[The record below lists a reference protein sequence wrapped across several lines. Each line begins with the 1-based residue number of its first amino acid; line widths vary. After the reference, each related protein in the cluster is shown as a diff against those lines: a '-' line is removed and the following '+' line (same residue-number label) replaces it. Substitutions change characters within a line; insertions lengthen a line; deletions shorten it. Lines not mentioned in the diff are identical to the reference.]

1 MTANEMNAVI
11 DNLCNRFGTTVEH
24 LIPEIINY
32 LRVSDAMILIIL
44 TVCLIIC
51 LVALLLVYKDVNRR
65 ITEKNEKSDDQYGL
79 LDFDGHF
86 AACVLL
92 LCGIVGLLITD
103 LIFAYGLI
111 LDYSVPYVRA
121 IRYLFRFMK

>member
-51 LVALLLVYKDVNRR
+51 LVALLLVYKDVKRR
-65 ITEKNEKSDDQYGL
+65 ITEENKKSYDHYDL
-79 LDFDGHF
+79 FDFDGHF
-86 AACVLL
+86 GACVLL
-92 LCGIVGLLITD
+92 LCGIVGLLISG
-103 LIFAYGLI
+103 LIFVHSLI